1 MEVDNQNI
9 NEQNNKTAQFQFLKS
24 FFFYRSQDI
33 SEEAI

>member
-24 FFFYRSQDI
+24 FRYRSQDI